1 VLGCVLGFALLCL
14 AGLPP
19 GVMGLVAKVVALAPV
34 VAAHAWLLT
43 AVAVLNVVLGVAVYL
58 RWGVRLVAA
67 ARPVP
72 APASTPDGGADVRRR
87 LGVPHA
93 AALLIGAASCFAL
106 SILPA
111 LVANPL
117 S

>member
-1 VLGCVLGFALLCL
+1 
-14 AGLPP
+14 
-19 GVMGLVAKVVALAPV
+19 MGLVAKVVALAPV

-58 RWGVRLVAA
+58 RWAVHLVAA
-67 ARPVP
+67 RPETTP
-72 APASTPDGGADVRRR
+72 APSPDGGSVVRHR

-93 AALLIGAASCFAL
+93 AALLVGAASCVVL
-106 SILPA
+106 SVLPA

-117 S
+117 G